1 MDKRFAT
8 ILAVI
13 VLIFAGFF
21 IFNKNSDNSGT
32 SGNSSGAQPT
42 NHIEG
47 NNTKNVT
54 LVEYGDFECPIC
66 YEYYQPLKQVFAQFS
81 DQIHFQFRNLPL
93 SSVHKNAF
101 AGARAAEA
109 ASLQGKYWEMHD
121 MLYQNQDPTGG
132 GGWVASN
139 NPLDDY
145 FTVYAHSL
153 GLDTAKFKSDY
164 NSQKVN
170 DSINADLNA
179 FLNTSYAG
187 HDVRKES
194 TPTFFLDGQYV
205 DNGRLIDPS
214 TGQPSVDKFASI
226 IKAEIAKKNPGSN

>member
-13 VLIFAGFF
+13 VLIFVGVFVL
-21 IFNKNSDNSGT
+21 NKNSSTGN

-42 NHIEG
+42 NHVEG

-54 LVEYGDFECPIC
+54 LVEYGDYECPIC
-66 YEYYQPLKQVFAQFS
+66 YEYYQPLKQTVAQFS

-109 ASLQGKYWEMHD
+109 AGLQGKYWQMHD
-121 MLYQNQDPTGG
+121 TLYQNQDPSGAT
-132 GGWVASN
+132 GWVASD
-139 NPLDDY
+139 NPLDGY
-145 FTVYAHSL
+145 FSGYAHTL
-153 GLDTAKFKSDY
+153 GLDVTKFNSDY
-164 NSQKVN
+164 SSQKVN

-179 FLNTSYAG
+179 FAKTGQPQA
-187 HDVRKES
+187 
-194 TPTFFLDGQYV
+194 TPTFFLDGQYL
-205 DNGRLIDPS
+205 DNGKVVDSS